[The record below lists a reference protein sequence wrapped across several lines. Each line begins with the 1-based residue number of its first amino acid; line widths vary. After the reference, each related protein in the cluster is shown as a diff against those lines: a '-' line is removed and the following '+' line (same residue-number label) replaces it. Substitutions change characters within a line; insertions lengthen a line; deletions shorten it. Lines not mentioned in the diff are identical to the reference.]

1 MIILNVGRRSAPNHR
16 ILRPNRSNRCRSL
29 ARPIA
34 SPGEFQPALSNPT
47 IPSDP
52 ASSAP
57 HSHQHRTLRVVLL
70 VFSSVVLVVIVAG
83 LVAGEIVLHRA
94 GPMMKQK
101 VVDTLSARFDSRV
114 ELDSF
119 NVSLVKG
126 FEVSGQGLRLYPNH
140 LPMDTPLFAADRFS
154 FHAFDWRQ
162 LFRTPMIINRVEVSG
177 LSIHLP
183 SKQQRSSMAQ
193 FQQSGASSP
202 ATGSHNG
209 IKIQVGEIDIRH
221 ADLVLETSKPGKVP
235 LNFDIDSIRLLSVG
249 PGRPMKFHAI
259 LVNPK
264 PVGNIDST
272 GDFGPFNAETP
283 GDTPVDGDYS
293 FSHADLSTLKG
304 IGGMLASTGHY
315 AGQLDTI
322 QVDGTTTTPDFRLTI
337 AGHPMQLTTK
347 FHAIVDGLNGDTHLQ
362 PVDAWLERTHIVARG
377 EVVRVPGRNGHDIRL
392 DVTVGPGRIQDL
404 LQLSVKTEP
413 PLITGQVQLHTSF
426 ELPPGPESVT
436 SKIQLHGSFTVLGA
450 HFSNDKFQSAVD
462 QLSLRGQGKAE
473 QADQERNA
481 LKSGGTDNAEAANI
495 SSEMHGDFIF
505 LNERLSVS
513 GLDYQVPGADI
524 AMNGVYSL
532 DGQTFDFHGVARLQA
547 HVSQMVT
554 GWKSIL
560 LKPVDPI
567 FAKNGAGTQVP
578 IAVTGTRSDPKIGLD
593 FHHKQQ

>member
-1 MIILNVGRRSAPNHR
+1 
-16 ILRPNRSNRCRSL
+16 
-29 ARPIA
+29 
-34 SPGEFQPALSNPT
+34 LSNPSH
-47 IPSDP
+47 PSDP
-52 ASSAP
+52 AVNLVPSAP
-57 HSHQHRTLRVVLL
+57 HRHDHRTLRIVAL
-70 VFSSVVLVVIVAG
+70 VFSSIALVLIAAG
-83 LVAGEIVLHRA
+83 LIAGEIVLHRA

-119 NVSLVKG
+119 SVSLVKG
-126 FEVSGQGLRLYPNH
+126 FEVSGAGLKLYPNH
-140 LPMDTPLFAADRFS
+140 LQMNGPLLAVDRFS

-162 LFRTPMIINRVEVSG
+162 LFRTPMVINRLEVSG
-177 LSIHLP
+177 LNIHLP
-183 SKQQRSSMAQ
+183 PKQQRANLPD
-193 FQQSGASSP
+193 FDR
-202 ATGSHNG
+202 TGSAPGKHSP
-209 IKIQVGEIDIRH
+209 IKIQVGEIDIDH
-221 ADLVLETSKPGKVP
+221 ADLILDTSKPGKVP
-235 LNFDIDSIRLLSVG
+235 LSFDIGSIRLDSTG

-272 GDFGPFNAETP
+272 GDFGPFDAGSP
-283 GDTPVDGDYS
+283 GDTPIDGDYS

-315 AGQLDTI
+315 AGQLDQI
-322 QVDGTTTTPDFRLTI
+322 AVDGTTTTPDFRLDI
-337 AGHPMQLTTK
+337 AGHPVPLNTK
-347 FHAIVDGLNGDTHLQ
+347 FHAIVDGLNGDTHLE
-362 PVDAWLERTHIVARG
+362 PVDAWLAQTHIVARG
-377 EVVRVPGRNGHDIRL
+377 DVVRVPGRNGHDIRL
-392 DVTVGPGRIQDL
+392 DVTVGPGRMQDL
-404 LQLSVKTEP
+404 LQLAVKTEP
-413 PLITGQVQLHTSF
+413 PLITGHAQLHTSF

-436 SKIQLHGSFTVLGA
+436 SKLQLNGDFTISDA

-462 QLSLRGQGKAE
+462 QLSLRGQGKAAE
-473 QADQERNA
+473 ANQERDA
-481 LKSGGTDNAEAANI
+481 RKDGGAGGAEAADI
-495 SSEMHGDFIF
+495 SSEMHGNFIF
-505 LNERLSVS
+505 LNDRLTVN

-524 AMNGVYSL
+524 AMNGVYTL

-593 FHHKQQ
+593 FHHKQ